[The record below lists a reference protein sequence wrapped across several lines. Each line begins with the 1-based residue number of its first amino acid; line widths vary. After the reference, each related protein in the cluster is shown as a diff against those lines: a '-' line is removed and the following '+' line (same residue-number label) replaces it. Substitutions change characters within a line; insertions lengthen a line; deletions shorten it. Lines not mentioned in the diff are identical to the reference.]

1 MLFYGFLEQA
11 ADTKQKRNIRGTN
24 IMIKGGKSVQAKK
37 LLLRLTNEVFWNCD
51 MDTFDYLRDKEY
63 IIERIIEAGLEND
76 EIIMWKLYS
85 YDDIK
90 NVAINMENLQE
101 DKVTYMAFVLK
112 VKENE
117 FKCYKK
123 KPWYQK

>member
-1 MLFYGFLEQA
+1 MNNYDKSINASELILQLTKA
-11 ADTKQKRNIRGTN
+11 A
-24 IMIKGGKSVQAKK
+24 
-37 LLLRLTNEVFWNCD
+37 FWNYD
-51 MDTFDYLRDKEY
+51 LNSFDYIRDKKI
-63 IIERIIEAGLEND
+63 IIERILDAGLEND

-90 NVAINMENLQE
+90 DIAVNMEYLDE
-101 DKVTYMAFVLK
+101 DMVTYMAFILK
-112 VKENE
+112 INESE